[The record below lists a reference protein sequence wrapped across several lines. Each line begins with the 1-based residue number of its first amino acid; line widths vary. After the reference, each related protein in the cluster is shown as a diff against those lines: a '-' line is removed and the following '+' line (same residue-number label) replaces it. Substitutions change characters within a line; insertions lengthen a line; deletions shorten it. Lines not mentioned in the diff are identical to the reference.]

1 MQQPVRKVVKEKYG
15 EEIGLK
21 PIYTLLVDGNSL
33 MKVCMKDPKL
43 NTKGE
48 HVGGLFQFLLQLK
61 KLMTTRDWD
70 YVYCFFDDTYSGIL
84 RYKLYPYY
92 KRNRDKHYEDY
103 GKDETLSDYMKEY
116 NARLDSMT
124 RYFKKKAY
132 ERDVAA
138 GKEPTQ
144 EEIDDANFKRERQRL
159 FSYLNELYIRWIM
172 DSNGTEADDL
182 IAYYIKNR
190 KPEEKIV
197 IVSSDMDLSQ
207 LLCDDVYIYNPH
219 LHKNITHKNFKREF
233 GYDYRNVVTKKILCG
248 DDSDNISN
256 IAGLSEKKLFET
268 VPEML
273 DRAVTVDEVIE
284 RAKKLIEERIAS
296 KKKPLK
302 VHENIVNGVSN
313 KDYNGDFYEI
323 NRKIIDLN
331 EPLLTQ
337 EAKDEIDSMAYAVQD
352 PSGRSFKHLYG
363 LVLEDKIIDLMD
375 ENHFSSFFSSF
386 NPFIS
391 REVKRYQ
398 EFLKNQK

>member
-1 MQQPVRKVVKEKYG
+1 M
-15 EEIGLK
+15 
-21 PIYTLLVDGNSL
+21 
-33 MKVCMKDPKL
+33 
-43 NTKGE
+43 
-48 HVGGLFQFLLQLK
+48 
-61 KLMTTRDWD
+61 
-70 YVYCFFDDTYSGIL
+70 

-92 KRNRDKHYEDY
+92 KGNRDKHYEDY

-116 NARLDSMT
+116 NARLASMT
-124 RYFKKKAY
+124 RYLKKKAY

-138 GKEPTQ
+138 GKELTQ

-159 FSYLNELYIRWIM
+159 FLYLNELYIRWIM

-182 IAYYIKNR
+182 IAYYVKNR
-190 KPEEKIV
+190 KPEERIV

-273 DRAVTVDEVIE
+273 ERAVTVDEVIE
-284 RAKKLIEERIAS
+284 RAKKLIEERIAA

-302 VHENIVNGVSN
+302 VHENIVNGISN

-323 NRKIIDLN
+323 NRKIIDLS
-331 EPLLTQ
+331 EPLLTP
-337 EAKDEIDSMAYAVQD
+337 EAKEEIDSMTYAVQD
-352 PSGRSFKHLYG
+352 PSGRSFNHLYG

-375 ENHFSSFFSSF
+375 ESHFSSFFSSF

-391 REVKRYQ
+391 REMRRYE
-398 EFLKNQK
+398 EFLKENK